1 MFHCTKSIINII
13 NMNSRSDTITIRN
26 EVDLLMQYFV
36 IMVALVIYE
45 FIILLFSFANGKS
58 RLMLL
63 R

>member
-1 MFHCTKSIINII
+1 
-13 NMNSRSDTITIRN
+13 MNSRSDTITIRN